1 MKIIIIVNVQ
11 LLTKIERQPESSNML
26 RRSPKSDSTTT
37 IMSRRIFFQVIENV
51 FKILEFT
58 TIILEKGKD

>member
-1 MKIIIIVNVQ
+1 MKIIIIVNIQ